1 MNECIEVP
9 KETGRELVRDKHLSA
24 RPLSSLCLCLQLPHA
39 SHPPQSANPMGSSLP
54 HRLSHRPKNQ
64 FSVSCILRANR
75 MCLPAGGSCP
85 HLLANIHGEIGHQ
98 KRADF
103 CLSQSVTLTFPS
115 EKATAL
121 GLWIPFISRCPAHS
135 QRSLLPHLGTAFW
148 VCFFSLSARSFS
160 RIYYDQINIVNFT
173 YDHGGLHL

>member
-1 MNECIEVP
+1 M
-9 KETGRELVRDKHLSA
+9 
-24 RPLSSLCLCLQLPHA
+24 SLEFTEAKKAAQGHPVCWQAEPNFTVFPPGNLDAVEELPHA

-103 CLSQSVTLTFPS
+103 CLSHIIRVRPCCSCLQTLLLFEDGTGFHCVQTPYCAGPFLRPWASSCRDSVVMGRS
-115 EKATAL
+115 VR
-121 GLWIPFISRCPAHS
+121 ISLQDP
-135 QRSLLPHLGTAFW
+135 T
-148 VCFFSLSARSFS
+148 
-160 RIYYDQINIVNFT
+160 
-173 YDHGGLHL
+173 